1 MSVDVKN
8 VYIEVK
14 DNPNLKRDSQTGAIL
29 IVDDIARQTYL
40 KKKEKQKQIE
50 QRIDNIEKSMD
61 KILNLLNQLTQK

>member
-29 IVDDIARQTYL
+29 IDDDIARQTYL